1 MTKAELM
8 QYVGKKV
15 TIYLKGREAMMYG
28 TLEYVDDMFLTEYG
42 YHKTN
47 YFYIDNIAFK
57 VSHVRKLE
65 ESEVEENG

>member
-28 TLEYVDDMFLTEYG
+28 TLKYVDDIFMTEYG
-42 YHKTN
+42 YRKTN

-57 VSHVRKLE
+57 VSHVRKL
-65 ESEVEENG
+65 VEKEDTL